1 MRRRA
6 PEGGAAAG
14 STAVTEGGAD
24 GAGAAGMADTADRA
38 GRDERAG
45 RVRRLRLTGLVK
57 LSALAA
63 AGLLLGSAALPTGP
77 AADRLPERVTLSGRP
92 ALAPAVAGCT
102 DGPNGGSSVVSLTP
116 STDDSGPD
124 VQRIIKRGK
133 LIAGID
139 TNSYLWGFRDPS
151 SGNLEGFDID
161 LVHALAQSILGN
173 ADDVEF
179 LSVPTADR
187 ITALQ
192 SGEVDVVVRTMTIS
206 CAREQQVAFSSPY
219 YLAGQEVL
227 VPKSSSITGYNST
240 LAGKKV
246 CAATGSTAVD
256 NFLDQDKKGSTVVQ
270 VENQLDCLVLMQLG
284 LVDATITDNALGA
297 GQAAQDPTIHLVG
310 GLMDAEYY
318 GVAMKLGADDLV
330 RRVNAV
336 LQSYLADQ
344 WNAEYDEWLK
354 PVGPNPGPPSVTYS
368 G

>member
-1 MRRRA
+1 
-6 PEGGAAAG
+6 
-14 STAVTEGGAD
+14 
-24 GAGAAGMADTADRA
+24 MADTADRA

>member
-1 MRRRA
+1 
-6 PEGGAAAG
+6 
-14 STAVTEGGAD
+14 
-24 GAGAAGMADTADRA
+24 MADATDRA
-38 GRDERAG
+38 GRDGRARWTG
-45 RVRRLRLTGLVK
+45 RVRLSGLAK
-57 LSALAA
+57 LSALGVAS
-63 AGLLLGSAALPTGP
+63 LLLGSAALPAGP
-77 AADRLPERVTLSGRP
+77 AAERLPERVTLSGRP
-92 ALAPAVAGCT
+92 AQAPALASTAPGCT
-102 DGPNGGSSVVSLTP
+102 DSPNGGSAVVSLNP
-116 STDDSGPD
+116 STDDSGPN

-151 SGNLEGFDID
+151 TGDLEGFDID
-161 LVHALAQSILGN
+161 LVRALAKSILG
-173 ADDVEF
+173 DPDKVEF

-187 ITALQ
+187 ISALQ

-219 YLAGQEVL
+219 YSAGQEVL

-246 CAATGSTAVD
+246 CAATGSTAAE
-256 NFLDQDKKGSTVVQ
+256 FLAAKSFGAKVVP

-284 LVDATITDNALGA
+284 LIDATITDNALGA
-297 GQAAQDPTIHLVG
+297 GQAAQDPTIQLVG
-310 GLMDAEYY
+310 GLMDTEDY
-318 GVAMKLGADDLV
+318 GVAMKLGANDLV

-336 LQSYLADQ
+336 LQSYLANN
-344 WNAEYDEWLK
+344 WNAEYNEWLK